1 MVKNAHRSVI
11 TQTSLHQVAVCV
23 INSVAAIAQIS
34 PAAARDYENRQKNEA
49 ECLHIVQSDNSQ
61 ESATALGQLSV
72 KKRRIV
78 LEFPATT

>member
-1 MVKNAHRSVI
+1 MVKNGDCSVI

-23 INSVAAIAQIS
+23 INSFAAIAQIS
-34 PAAARDYENRQKNEA
+34 PTAGQGCENRQKNEA
-49 ECLHIVQSDNSQ
+49 ELLHIVQSINSRK
-61 ESATALGQLSV
+61 SATALGQLSV